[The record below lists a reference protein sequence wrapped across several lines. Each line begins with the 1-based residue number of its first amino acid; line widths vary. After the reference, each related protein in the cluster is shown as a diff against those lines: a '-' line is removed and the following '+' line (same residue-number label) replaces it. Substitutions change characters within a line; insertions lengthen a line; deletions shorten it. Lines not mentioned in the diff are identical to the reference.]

1 MDDCSIGDQIH
12 GDTAFVRYQGKLWGI
27 WDTAIHCSLLGVFLY
42 CPLNINFQAPSESDE
57 LTLVD
62 VKSPT
67 GIVYAWL
74 GQIVTFFAYSL
85 PSM

>member
-1 MDDCSIGDQIH
+1 M
-12 GDTAFVRYQGKLWGI
+12 
-27 WDTAIHCSLLGVFLY
+27 Y

-85 PSM
+85 PSMVRVDGGDNQLAFTKGCKVTKERLTD